1 LRSSALECPFCWLIW
16 KAGANASHFSWDT
29 KVSVKWEEHGFYAMG
44 SAATRIVFLTEET
57 AETPYGFGRLV
68 QQKMPEELPRNWLR
82 TCEEYHEKCKPL
94 PLRFGPVPGR
104 PNQVLRFLRVIDVHE
119 ERLVEI
125 STECRYVGL
134 SYVWGQTAS
143 FKLLKEN
150 LATLSEKGG
159 LKATRAEL
167 AQTIKDAM
175 RLVSLLGER
184 YLWIDAL
191 CLVQDDPV
199 DMSHGI
205 ENMDIIY
212 EGALMTVIAANGR
225 DQTSGLTGINDTKRQ
240 TRQIVR
246 EVMPGVKLAITKG
259 VYDYLA
265 RAHYSTRGWT

>member
-1 LRSSALECPFCWLIW
+1 
-16 KAGANASHFSWDT
+16 
-29 KVSVKWEEHGFYAMG
+29 
-44 SAATRIVFLTEET
+44 
-57 AETPYGFGRLV
+57 
-68 QQKMPEELPRNWLR
+68 
-82 TCEEYHEKCKPL
+82 
-94 PLRFGPVPGR
+94 
-104 PNQVLRFLRVIDVHE
+104 
-119 ERLVEI
+119 
-125 STECRYVGL
+125 
-134 SYVWGQTAS
+134 
-143 FKLLKEN
+143 
-150 LATLSEKGG
+150 

-191 CLVQDDPV
+191 CLVQDDPA

-212 EGALMTVIAANGR
+212 EGALMTVIAANGK